1 MPLTT
6 LIKIPAGINS
16 EVRPARQAT
25 MLQLLGSPRHTY
37 GRECQPV
44 INPNL
49 KVHIVTGAVG
59 PFRVTGFD
67 KAVHSLTEI
76 MTEIKAARPDI
87 HDALGSAGMLCA
99 RFVRGSEVSI
109 SNHSWGTA
117 VDLTLDGNLDQR
129 GDGFCQQGLAEIAP
143 IFNSHGWF
151 WGAGFRTEDAMHFE
165 VSDDLIRSW
174 FSGVGVPAIA
184 EILSIGDRGTEVLAV
199 QKALNALG
207 FALIIDGEF
216 GRGTMAQVMAFQR
229 AKGLTV
235 DGVVGHKT
243 SVALG
248 LA

>member
-1 MPLTT
+1 MALTT
-6 LIKIPAGINS
+6 LITIPTGINTG
-16 EVRPARQAT
+16 VRPARQAT

-37 GRECQPV
+37 GRDCQPV
-44 INPNL
+44 MNPNL
-49 KVHIVTGAVG
+49 KVHIVTRSVG

-76 MTEIKAARPDI
+76 MAEIKATKPDI

-143 IFNSHGWF
+143 IFNTHGWF

-165 VSDDLIRSW
+165 VADDTIHSW
-174 FSGVGVPAIA
+174 FTGVPAIA
-184 EILSIGDRGTEVLAV
+184 KILSIGDRGPEVLAI

-207 FALIIDGEF
+207 FTLIADGVF
-216 GRGTMAQVMAFQR
+216 GRGTMAQIMAFQR
-229 AKGLTV
+229 AKGLAV
-235 DGVVGHKT
+235 DGVVGHQT